1 MLERLLSA
9 RWWLVLALALAGL
22 SSGACAR
29 LPDPAALATVQLPDE
44 ARETLLRIERG
55 GPYRYDRDGG
65 VFGNYERQLP
75 ARQRGYSR
83 EYTVRT
89 PGVQHRG
96 ARRLI
101 VGCARGDRGTARASA
116 GSRYPE
122 CAGPAEV
129 YYTEDHYRTFR
140 RVLP

>member
-1 MLERLLSA
+1 VLARLSST
-9 RWWLVLALALAGL
+9 RWLVALLAFALISSAVFSRPSGGVPLA
-22 SSGACAR
+22 
-29 LPDPAALATVQLPDE
+29 AAQLPSE
-44 ARETLLRIERG
+44 ARETLSHIERG
-55 GPYRYDRDGG
+55 GPYSYHRDGV

-75 ARQRGYSR
+75 ARQRGYYR

-101 VGCARGDRGTARASA
+101 VGCERGSAGNERASA
-116 GSRYPE
+116 ASRYPE
-122 CAGPAEV
+122 CAGPPDV

-140 RVLP
+140 RVVP